1 MQQIALV
8 AINMDAKYIKKNHI
22 CQDCKLLA
30 DAVSYH
36 IKYTK
41 MSRMKIF
48 SGNALTFYYI

>member
-8 AINMDAKYIKKNHI
+8 AINMDAKYIKKIHI

-36 IKYTK
+36 TKYTK

-48 SGNALTFYYI
+48 SGNASTFYYI